1 MNQEEILRYI
11 SENYSL
17 PQEAMQYLD
26 DTEFAIKILE
36 IDSSMMFDLPI
47 EVQKKILLIDDKY
60 LDEADMG
67 ALLEDEQFTN
77 TLVDKNNDIL
87 LKLRGLSLD
96 NEHIKNLTIAY
107 IKGEIIPTEDS
118 KLKVGKNFRK
128 RIYLSSIKEVRED
141 HELALYLIDQSID
154 YLPDIKDSTI
164 SNNPQ
169 YINEYVKKNP
179 HTFSK
184 YLDKISDSIT
194 PEVIEAVLKY
204 DFQNYILIDPNN
216 PLMQQFYK
224 SIDRIREVRPELK
237 MDNPN
242 LRYELL
248 CDADF
253 IDMDINI
260 INSLLEF
267 NTGNVDKII
276 DIKNSGKLENLI
288 KYIEQ
293 YNGLYGNNLENIQNA
308 ISSFE
313 QMEQLLISTNNFDGI
328 LIDEAKIKTI
338 IATGNKFGIENLED
352 LLNYDEKVREY
363 YASKL
368 QEATSEEDIKKIYTE
383 MLFNISGEELEKF
396 NEQYCNFNIKELE
409 EYSKIKQ
416 LENPIDEDFKR
427 RQELYNS
434 LKSIQDIDELR
445 RYFDSM
451 PLTVCDIEETKKR
464 ISSMYSK
471 GYNNEMI
478 NLEDESLER
487 QNYQG
492 VDVIKLNGQSFNIC
506 IHRIFNFDFNMT
518 SIANT
523 IIDNPEQWNLAEGS
537 NTVSTTLITDKK
549 IAALFRPL
557 QKSEAT
563 PLISLDSKEKEEYI
577 KKVTEKS
584 RQIYDGKMLTEIDE
598 NAVFYGFTENP
609 SGGIIKMDSSDMM
622 VEHGKGKL
630 ETNSS
635 RCRFRS
641 SEDLAYW
648 TKPDYWNEVV
658 QKRKETD
665 IDKANMLRD
674 KKGTDRMQPSCII
687 CFDGN
692 INEQSLLAART
703 HNIPIL
709 MIDRQAYLDIN
720 EQRLEMAR
728 LDFSESLSPQSIRE
742 IFYRQ
747 PYYKVVQDMP
757 ELINTINSNSEVSVD
772 DKRMSLEY
780 LAYLGQHFI
789 EQSEGYII
797 DAPVEEYNKKMQGY
811 IQTIDRELLGQD
823 LVTMDDMKSAY
834 IEISAND
841 RRKRYEALKSDIRE
855 SNSKEDE
862 RSYE

>member
-204 DFQNYILIDPNN
+204 DFQNYSLIDPNN

-368 QEATSEEDIKKIYTE
+368 QEATSAEDIKKIYTE

>member
-622 VEHGKGKL
+622 VEHCKGKL

>member
-26 DTEFAIKILE
+26 DTEFAIKILK
-36 IDSSMMFDLPI
+36 IDSSMMFDFPI
-47 EVQKKILLIDDKY
+47 EIQKKILLIDDKY

-67 ALLEDEQFTN
+67 ALFEDEQFTN
-77 TLVDKNNDIL
+77 ALVDKNNDIL

-107 IKGEIIPTEDS
+107 IKGEIIPAEDS

-184 YLDKISDSIT
+184 YLGKISDSIT
-194 PEVIEAVLKY
+194 PELIEAVLKY
-204 DFQNYILIDPNN
+204 DFQNYSLIDPNN

-224 SIDRIREVRPELK
+224 SIDRIREVRPELR

-276 DIKNSGKLENLI
+276 DFKNSGKLENLI

-368 QEATSEEDIKKIYTE
+368 QEATSAEDIKKIYTE
-383 MLFNISGEELEKF
+383 MLFNTSGEELEKF

-416 LENPIDEDFKR
+416 LENPIDEEFKR
-427 RQELYNS
+427 RQELYDS

-451 PLTVCDIEETKKR
+451 PLTVCDIEETKKK

-471 GYNNEMI
+471 SYNNEMI
-478 NLEDESLER
+478 NLEDESLEH

-563 PLISLDSKEKEEYI
+563 PIMSLDSKEKEEYI

-584 RQIYDGKMLTEIDE
+584 RKIYDGEMLTEIDE

-648 TKPDYWNEVV
+648 TRPNYWNEVV

-665 IDKANMLRD
+665 VDKANMLRNQ
-674 KKGTDRMQPSCII
+674 KGTDRMQPSCIV

-692 INEQSLLAART
+692 INEQSLLAARA

-728 LDFSESLSPQSIRE
+728 LDFSKSLSPQSIRE

-757 ELINTINSNSEVSVD
+757 ELINTINSNGEVSLD
-772 DKRMSLEY
+772 EKRMSLEY

-797 DAPVEEYNKKMQGY
+797 DVPVEEYNKKMQGY

-834 IEISAND
+834 TEISAND
-841 RRKRYEALKSDIRE
+841 RKKRYEALKSDIRE

>member
-36 IDSSMMFDLPI
+36 IDSSMMFDFPI
-47 EVQKKILLIDDKY
+47 EVQKKILLMDDKY
-60 LDEADMG
+60 LDDADMG
-67 ALLEDEQFTN
+67 ALFEDEQFTN

-107 IKGEIIPTEDS
+107 IKGEIIPAEDS

-128 RIYLSSIKEVRED
+128 RMYLSSIKEVRED
-141 HELALYLIDQSID
+141 HELALYLIGQSID

-184 YLDKISDSIT
+184 YLDKIADSMT
-194 PEVIEAVLKY
+194 PELIEAVLKY
-204 DFQNYILIDPNN
+204 DFQNYSLIDPNN

-368 QEATSEEDIKKIYTE
+368 QEATSAEDIKKIYTE
-383 MLFNISGEELEKF
+383 MLFNTSGEELEKF

-416 LENPIDEDFKR
+416 LENPIDEEFKR
-427 RQELYNS
+427 RQELYDS

-451 PLTVCDIEETKKR
+451 PLTVCDIEETKKK

-471 GYNNEMI
+471 SYNNEMI
-478 NLEDESLER
+478 NLEDESLEH

-518 SIANT
+518 NIANT

-630 ETNSS
+630 ETKSS

-658 QKRKETD
+658 QKRKETE

-674 KKGTDRMQPSCII
+674 QKGTDRMQPSCIV

-692 INEQSLLAART
+692 INEQSLLAAGA

-728 LDFSESLSPQSIRE
+728 VEFSKSLSPQSIRE

-797 DAPVEEYNKKMQGY
+797 DVPVEEYNKKMQGY

-841 RRKRYEALKSDIRE
+841 RKKRYEELKSDIRE

>member
-26 DTEFAIKILE
+26 DIEFAIKILE

-47 EVQKKILLIDDKY
+47 EVQKKILLMDDKY

-67 ALLEDEQFTN
+67 ALFEDEQFTN
-77 TLVDKNNDIL
+77 ALVDKNNDIL

-107 IKGEIIPTEDS
+107 IKGEIIPAEDS

-184 YLDKISDSIT
+184 YLGKISDSIT
-194 PEVIEAVLKY
+194 PELIEAVLKY
-204 DFQNYILIDPNN
+204 DFQNYSLIDPNN

-224 SIDRIREVRPELK
+224 SIDRIREVRPELR

-368 QEATSEEDIKKIYTE
+368 QEATSAEDIKKIYTE
-383 MLFNISGEELEKF
+383 MLFNTSGEELEKF

-416 LENPIDEDFKR
+416 LENPIDEEFKR
-427 RQELYNS
+427 RQELYDS

-451 PLTVCDIEETKKR
+451 PLTVCDIEETKKK

-471 GYNNEMI
+471 SYNNEMI
-478 NLEDESLER
+478 NLEDESLEH

-563 PLISLDSKEKEEYI
+563 PIMSLDSKEKEEYI

-584 RQIYDGKMLTEIDE
+584 RKIYDGEMLTEIDE

-648 TKPDYWNEVV
+648 TRPNYWNEVV

-665 IDKANMLRD
+665 VDKANMLRNQ
-674 KKGTDRMQPSCII
+674 KGTDRMQPSCII

-692 INEQSLLAART
+692 INEQSLLAARA

-728 LDFSESLSPQSIRE
+728 LDFSKSLSPQSIRE

-757 ELINTINSNSEVSVD
+757 ELINTINSNGEVSLD
-772 DKRMSLEY
+772 EKRMSLEY

-797 DAPVEEYNKKMQGY
+797 DVPVEEYNKKMQGY

-823 LVTMDDMKSAY
+823 LVTMDDMKSAHT
-834 IEISAND
+834 EISAND
-841 RRKRYEALKSDIRE
+841 RKKRYEALKSDIRE

>member
-11 SENYSL
+11 SENYKL

-26 DTEFAIKILE
+26 NTEFAIKILK
-36 IDSSMMFDLPI
+36 IDSSMMFDFPI
-47 EVQKKILLIDDKY
+47 EIQKKILLIDDKY
-60 LDEADMG
+60 LDDADMG
-67 ALLEDEQFTN
+67 ALFEDEQFTN
-77 TLVDKNNDIL
+77 ALVDKNNDIL

-107 IKGEIIPTEDS
+107 IKGEIIPAEGS

-128 RIYLSSIKEVRED
+128 KIYLSSIKEVRED

-179 HTFSK
+179 HSFSK

-194 PEVIEAVLKY
+194 PELIEAVLKY
-204 DFQNYILIDPNN
+204 DFQNYSLIDPNN

-368 QEATSEEDIKKIYTE
+368 QEATSAEDIKKIYTE
-383 MLFNISGEELEKF
+383 MLFNTSGEELEKF
-396 NEQYCNFNIKELE
+396 NEQYCNFNSKELE

-416 LENPIDEDFKR
+416 LENPIDEEFKR
-427 RQELYNS
+427 RQELYDS

-451 PLTVCDIEETKKR
+451 PLTVCDIEETKKK

-471 GYNNEMI
+471 SYNNEMI
-478 NLEDESLER
+478 NLEDESLEH

-630 ETNSS
+630 ETKSS

-665 IDKANMLRD
+665 IDKANMLRNQ
-674 KKGTDRMQPSCII
+674 KGTDRMQPSCIV

-692 INEQSLLAART
+692 INEQSLLAARA

-728 LDFSESLSPQSIRE
+728 VEFSKSLSPQSIRE

-797 DAPVEEYNKKMQGY
+797 DVPVEEYNRKMQGY

-834 IEISAND
+834 TEISAND
-841 RRKRYEALKSDIRE
+841 RKKRYEALKSDIRE

>member
-26 DTEFAIKILE
+26 DTEFAIKILK
-36 IDSSMMFDLPI
+36 IDSSMMFDFPI
-47 EVQKKILLIDDKY
+47 EIQKKILLIDDKY

-67 ALLEDEQFTN
+67 ALFEDEQFTN
-77 TLVDKNNDIL
+77 ALVDKNNDIL

-107 IKGEIIPTEDS
+107 IKGEIIPAEGS

-128 RIYLSSIKEVRED
+128 KIYLSSIKEVRED

-179 HTFSK
+179 HSFSK

-194 PEVIEAVLKY
+194 PELIEAVLKY
-204 DFQNYILIDPNN
+204 DFQNYSLIDPNN

-224 SIDRIREVRPELK
+224 SIDRIREVRPELR

-338 IATGNKFGIENLED
+338 IATGNKFRIENLED

-368 QEATSEEDIKKIYTE
+368 QEATSAEDIKKIYTE
-383 MLFNISGEELEKF
+383 MLFNTSGEELEKF

-416 LENPIDEDFKR
+416 LENPIDEEFKR
-427 RQELYNS
+427 RQELYDS

-451 PLTVCDIEETKKR
+451 PLTVCDIEETKKK

-471 GYNNEMI
+471 SYNNEMI
-478 NLEDESLER
+478 NLEDESLEH

-563 PLISLDSKEKEEYI
+563 PIMSLDSKEKEEYI

-584 RQIYDGKMLTEIDE
+584 RKIYDGEMLTEIDE

-648 TKPDYWNEVV
+648 TRPNYWNEVV

-665 IDKANMLRD
+665 VDKANMLRNQ
-674 KKGTDRMQPSCII
+674 KGTDRMQPSCIV

-692 INEQSLLAART
+692 INEQSLLAARA

-728 LDFSESLSPQSIRE
+728 LDFSKSLSPQSIRE

-757 ELINTINSNSEVSVD
+757 ELINTINSNGEVSLD
-772 DKRMSLEY
+772 EKRMSLEY

-797 DAPVEEYNKKMQGY
+797 DVPVEEYNKKMQGY

-834 IEISAND
+834 AEISAND
-841 RRKRYEALKSDIRE
+841 RKKRYEALKSDIRE